1 MNVERS
7 EMKNCRIITLKG
19 VMTKLIYRILMPF
32 LLVMLP
38 LVSVSQ
44 NVTISG
50 YIEDQASGEK
60 LLGANVFN
68 GKTYQ
73 GTTTNNYGFYSFT
86 QGTGEMAL
94 RYSFVGYQTI
104 EINLDLSRDTTINV
118 ALKPSVELEEVV
130 VEGNRIENSVKS
142 SQMSVTELPIQVVKS
157 LPVFM
162 GEIDIIKTIQLLPGV
177 QSGSEGTS
185 GLYVRGGGPD
195 QNLILLD
202 GVPVYNANH
211 LFGFFSVFN
220 ADALNTV
227 KLVKGGFPAR
237 YGGRLSSVLD
247 IRMKEGN
254 SKEFH
259 GEGSVGLIATKLT
272 LEGPIVKDQTSFIVS
287 GRRTYID
294 ILAQPFIRLA
304 NKQEGYKT
312 NGGYYFYDLNAKV
325 NHKFSDKSRL
335 YLSSYM
341 GNDKAYAKDEYTG
354 GQYYDKNKFG
364 LRWGNITTSLRWNYM
379 FNNKLFANARASY
392 SRYKFIVSEQFKY
405 EDDDFKEDFQF
416 EYFSGIDDVAGS
428 IDFDYVPNTSHYIR
442 FGASNIYHTFNP
454 GVNAYSVSTEDSFN
468 NDIDTT
474 FGNTKIFAHEID
486 VYIEDDINIRT
497 RFKTNIGLHLSGFK
511 VGDKFY
517 TSVQPRISAR
527 YLISEKWSVKAS
539 YAKMSQYIHLLSN
552 TSIGLPTDL
561 WVPVTENIEPMESDQ
576 VAIGSVYNINESYE
590 VQVEGFYKWMHNL
603 ITYKPGAN
611 YFSANDTWQSLITT
625 GDGWSYGAEFLFKK
639 NLGQVTGWVGYTLSW
654 SERQFDEVGEERY
667 PYRYDRRHDVSVVV
681 SWKKNEKFDIGAA
694 WVYGSGN
701 AVTLPFDKY
710 LSLDNYNNYLGYG
723 GGYYYISELP
733 YIENVEN
740 RNNYRLPAYHRL
752 DLGFNFHKKLKWGER
767 TWSVGIYNAYFRQN
781 AFFVYIDNQYDYYS
795 SSTNPPDKVLKQ
807 VSLFPGIPYINYSFR
822 F

>member
-1 MNVERS
+1 
-7 EMKNCRIITLKG
+7 
-19 VMTKLIYRILMPF
+19 
-32 LLVMLP
+32 
-38 LVSVSQ
+38 
-44 NVTISG
+44 
-50 YIEDQASGEK
+50 
-60 LLGANVFN
+60 
-68 GKTYQ
+68 
-73 GTTTNNYGFYSFT
+73 
-86 QGTGEMAL
+86 MAL

-364 LRWGNITTSLRWNYM
+364 LRWGNITTSSNW
-379 FNNKLFANARASY
+379 
-392 SRYKFIVSEQFKY
+392 Y
-405 EDDDFKEDFQF
+405 ED
-416 EYFSGIDDVAGS
+416 
-428 IDFDYVPNTSHYIR
+428 
-442 FGASNIYHTFNP
+442 
-454 GVNAYSVSTEDSFN
+454 
-468 NDIDTT
+468 
-474 FGNTKIFAHEID
+474 
-486 VYIEDDINIRT
+486 
-497 RFKTNIGLHLSGFK
+497 
-511 VGDKFY
+511 
-517 TSVQPRISAR
+517 R
-527 YLISEKWSVKAS
+527 Y
-539 YAKMSQYIHLLSN
+539 
-552 TSIGLPTDL
+552 
-561 WVPVTENIEPMESDQ
+561 
-576 VAIGSVYNINESYE
+576 
-590 VQVEGFYKWMHNL
+590 
-603 ITYKPGAN
+603 
-611 YFSANDTWQSLITT
+611 
-625 GDGWSYGAEFLFKK
+625 
-639 NLGQVTGWVGYTLSW
+639 
-654 SERQFDEVGEERY
+654 
-667 PYRYDRRHDVSVVV
+667 
-681 SWKKNEKFDIGAA
+681 
-694 WVYGSGN
+694 
-701 AVTLPFDKY
+701 
-710 LSLDNYNNYLGYG
+710 
-723 GGYYYISELP
+723 
-733 YIENVEN
+733 
-740 RNNYRLPAYHRL
+740 
-752 DLGFNFHKKLKWGER
+752 
-767 TWSVGIYNAYFRQN
+767 
-781 AFFVYIDNQYDYYS
+781 
-795 SSTNPPDKVLKQ
+795 
-807 VSLFPGIPYINYSFR
+807 
-822 F
+822 